1 MSIIVS
7 MWSCVIVSGPNHR
20 ELKVT
25 YRLMMTLQV
34 QRNTAGTELPV
45 LTTKMTKKRKRRT
58 RRRRWRT
65 TMNSRRLYSLQSV
78 SGVL

>member
-7 MWSCVIVSGPNHR
+7 MWSCLIVSGPNHR

-58 RRRRWRT
+58 RRRRRT
-65 TMNSRRLYSLQSV
+65 TMNSRRLYSLQSF
-78 SGVL
+78 SGIL